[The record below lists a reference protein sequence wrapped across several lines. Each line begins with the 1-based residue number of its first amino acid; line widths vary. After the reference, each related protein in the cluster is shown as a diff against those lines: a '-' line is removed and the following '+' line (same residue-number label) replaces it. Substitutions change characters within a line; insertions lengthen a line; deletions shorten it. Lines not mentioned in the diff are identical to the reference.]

1 MILAVSAHSF
11 TVEINLCYRLFK
23 KLFSHSL
30 AYKGNG
36 RWATSDHA
44 YDAMNSATGGAA
56 DPRQADNS
64 TVKQQQRAPSPARF
78 KDASSKTPSKTS
90 SAKSAS
96 TKQGGK
102 NGRSSSPVAVSPGKD
117 RQAAKGAAAVHP
129 SGAESPT
136 TIRRAEKAKKIEERH
151 SSTEDADD
159 PPLKTDRVVSDQPSS
174 SKSSQSKVKN
184 QRGKDGA
191 ASSAKQPANNTVGCG
206 PGFWREGCL
215 QSELIQFHM
224 NKSLKKEG
232 AMHAKAASSP
242 GNGMEFL
249 PEAPL
254 RPSESNVERDLRD
267 EIETLNDENDNL
279 KVSLYD
285 SKQ

>member
-1 MILAVSAHSF
+1 
-11 TVEINLCYRLFK
+11 
-23 KLFSHSL
+23 
-30 AYKGNG
+30 
-36 RWATSDHA
+36 
-44 YDAMNSATGGAA
+44 MNSATGGAA

-78 KDASSKTPSKTS
+78 KDATSKTPSKTA

-102 NGRSSSPVAVSPGKD
+102 NSRSSSPVAASAGKD
-117 RQAAKGAAAVHP
+117 RQATKGAAAVHP

-136 TIRRAEKAKKIEERH
+136 TRRSEKAKKIEERH

-159 PPLKTDRVVSDQPSS
+159 PPSKGDRVVSDQPSS
-174 SKSSQSKVKN
+174 SKSSQSKGKN
-184 QRGKDGA
+184 QRGREGA
-191 ASSAKQPANNTVGCG
+191 ASCAKPASNTVGCG

-232 AMHAKAASSP
+232 AMHAKAATSP
-242 GNGMEFL
+242 GNGMEL
-249 PEAPL
+249 SPEAPV
-254 RPSESNVERDLRD
+254 RPIESHIERDLRD
-267 EIETLNDENDNL
+267 EIEKLNDENDDL
-279 KVSLYD
+279 KVGLDD
-285 SKQ
+285 SKQLIMMSYKYSPKYTALILIQRLWCFLW

>member
-1 MILAVSAHSF
+1 
-11 TVEINLCYRLFK
+11 
-23 KLFSHSL
+23 
-30 AYKGNG
+30 
-36 RWATSDHA
+36 
-44 YDAMNSATGGAA
+44 MNSATGGAA

-78 KDASSKTPSKTS
+78 KDATSKTPSKGAP
-90 SAKSAS
+90 AKSAS
-96 TKQGGK
+96 AKQGGK
-102 NGRSSSPVAVSPGKD
+102 NSRSSSPVAASAGKD

-136 TIRRAEKAKKIEERH
+136 STRRAEKAKKIEERH

-159 PPLKTDRVVSDQPSS
+159 LPLKGDRVVSDQPSS
-174 SKSSQSKVKN
+174 SKSSQSKAKN
-184 QRGKDGA
+184 PRGKDGA
-191 ASSAKQPANNTVGCG
+191 SSCAKQAPNSTVGCG

-242 GNGMEFL
+242 GNGVEL
-249 PEAPL
+249 SPEAPV
-254 RPSESNVERDLRD
+254 RPSEAHVERDLRD
-267 EIETLNDENDNL
+267 EIESLNDENDNL
-279 KVSLYD
+279 KVGLDGKKKSQILMTSHTIAY
-285 SKQ
+285 KLAYTALLLTQRLRLFVVVVPA